1 MVDNEKE
8 KDIELYSPIQ
18 IPHGMRVFQ
27 KRRSELLL
35 IPIALILLLSMMLT
49 GVLHVKEIPT
59 TAMEII
65 KAFQYDNVGVVIGII
80 VILRYLMQI
89 CLVVFSVFSF
99 MDASYSYCQMN
110 YSNTE
115 DQKIMYQNNMIL
127 ALFSGFIL
135 IQPAT
140 QNLTKLAVDYSDNFT
155 VLSLVCIGIAI
166 ASVLLFRCFFIR
178 IVGRCEFEQKLSKSL
193 NKLLNLSDAAF
204 ERLYTELET
213 SYPEENLGETL
224 NEFQNIRDF
233 MKDPEGFLKDVDPEE
248 GIQIGS
254 IRKIRKMP
262 DVDKLLKILEIES
275 EKENNGGNKNE

>member
-1 MVDNEKE
+1 MINNEKQ

-18 IPHGMRVFQ
+18 IPYWMRVFQ
-27 KRRSELLL
+27 KHRSEILL

-49 GVLHVKEIPT
+49 GVLHVKEIPV

-65 KAFQYDNVGVVIGII
+65 KAFQYDNVGVVIVII

-115 DQKIMYQNNMIL
+115 EQKIMYQNNMML

-135 IQPAT
+135 IQPAV
-140 QNLTKLAVDYSDNFT
+140 QSLTKLVVDYSGNLT
-155 VLSLVCIGIAI
+155 ILSLVCIGIAVV
-166 ASVLLFRCFFIR
+166 SVLLFRYCFIR
-178 IVGRCEFEQKLSKSL
+178 IVGRCEFEQKLSGSL
-193 NKLLNLSDAAF
+193 NKLLNMSDAAF
-204 ERLYTELET
+204 ERLCTELET

-233 MKDPEGFLKDVDPEE
+233 MKNPEKFIEDADPEE

-254 IRKIRKMP
+254 IKMP

-275 EKENNGGNKNE
+275 EKESNGENKNE

>member
-1 MVDNEKE
+1 MINNEKQ

-18 IPHGMRVFQ
+18 IPYWMRVFQ
-27 KRRSELLL
+27 KHRSEILL

-49 GVLHVKEIPT
+49 GVLHVKEIPV

-115 DQKIMYQNNMIL
+115 EQKIMYQNNMML

-135 IQPAT
+135 IQPAV
-140 QNLTKLAVDYSDNFT
+140 QSLTKLVVDYSGNLT
-155 VLSLVCIGIAI
+155 ILSLVCIGIAVV
-166 ASVLLFRCFFIR
+166 SVLLFRYCFIR
-178 IVGRCEFEQKLSKSL
+178 IVGRCEFEQKLSGSL
-193 NKLLNLSDAAF
+193 NRLLNMSDAAF
-204 ERLYTELET
+204 ERLCTELET

-224 NEFQNIRDF
+224 NKFQNIRDF
-233 MKDPEGFLKDVDPEE
+233 MKNPEKFIEDADPEE

-254 IRKIRKMP
+254 IKMP

-275 EKENNGGNKNE
+275 EKESNGENKNE

>member
-1 MVDNEKE
+1 M
-8 KDIELYSPIQ
+8 
-18 IPHGMRVFQ
+18 
-27 KRRSELLL
+27 
-35 IPIALILLLSMMLT
+35 
-49 GVLHVKEIPT
+49 
-59 TAMEII
+59 
-65 KAFQYDNVGVVIGII
+65 
-80 VILRYLMQI
+80 
-89 CLVVFSVFSF
+89 
-99 MDASYSYCQMN
+99 
-110 YSNTE
+110 
-115 DQKIMYQNNMIL
+115 
-127 ALFSGFIL
+127 
-135 IQPAT
+135 
-140 QNLTKLAVDYSDNFT
+140 TKLAVDYSDNFT
-155 VLSLVCIGIAI
+155 VLSLVCIGIAVGSI
-166 ASVLLFRCFFIR
+166 LLFRYCFIR

>member
-1 MVDNEKE
+1 MVDNEKG

-18 IPHGMRVFQ
+18 IPYWMRVFQ
-27 KRRSELLL
+27 KHRSELLL

-49 GVLHVKEIPT
+49 GILHVKEIPV

-89 CLVVFSVFSF
+89 CLVVLSVFSF

-127 ALFSGFIL
+127 AVFSGFIL
-135 IQPAT
+135 IQIAT
-140 QNLTKLAVDYSDNFT
+140 QNLTKLVADYSDNFT
-155 VLSLVCIGIAI
+155 VLSLVYIGIAVGSI
-166 ASVLLFRCFFIR
+166 LFRYCFIR
-178 IVGRCEFEQKLSKSL
+178 IVGRCEFQKKISTSL
-193 NKLLNLSDAAF
+193 NKLLNMSDAAF
-204 ERLYTELET
+204 ERLCIELEN

-233 MKDPEGFLKDVDPEE
+233 MKDQEKFLKDVDPEE
-248 GIQIGS
+248 GMQISS
-254 IRKIRKMP
+254 IKMP

>member
-1 MVDNEKE
+1 MINNEKQ

-18 IPHGMRVFQ
+18 IPYWMRVFQ
-27 KRRSELLL
+27 KHRSEILL

-49 GVLHVKEIPT
+49 GVLHVKEIPV

-115 DQKIMYQNNMIL
+115 EQKIMYQNNMML

-135 IQPAT
+135 IQPAV
-140 QNLTKLAVDYSDNFT
+140 QSLTKLVVDYSGNLT
-155 VLSLVCIGIAI
+155 ILSLVCIGIAVV
-166 ASVLLFRCFFIR
+166 SVLLFRYCFIR
-178 IVGRCEFEQKLSKSL
+178 IVGRCEFEQKLSGSL
-193 NKLLNLSDAAF
+193 NKLLNMSDAAF
-204 ERLYTELET
+204 ERLCTELET

-233 MKDPEGFLKDVDPEE
+233 MKNPEKFIEDADPEE

-254 IRKIRKMP
+254 IKMP

-275 EKENNGGNKNE
+275 EKESNGENKNE

>member
-1 MVDNEKE
+1 MVDNEKG

-18 IPHGMRVFQ
+18 IPYWMRVFQ
-27 KRRSELLL
+27 KHRSELLL

-49 GVLHVKEIPT
+49 GILHVKEIPV

-89 CLVVFSVFSF
+89 CLVVLSVFSF

-127 ALFSGFIL
+127 AVFSGFIL
-135 IQPAT
+135 IQIAT
-140 QNLTKLAVDYSDNFT
+140 QNLTKLVADYSDNFT
-155 VLSLVCIGIAI
+155 VLSIVYIGIAVGSI
-166 ASVLLFRCFFIR
+166 LFRYCFIR
-178 IVGRCEFEQKLSKSL
+178 IVGRCEFQKKISTSL
-193 NKLLNLSDAAF
+193 NKLLNMSDAAF
-204 ERLYTELET
+204 ERLCIELEN

-233 MKDPEGFLKDVDPEE
+233 MKDQEKFLKDVDPEE
-248 GIQIGS
+248 GMQISS
-254 IRKIRKMP
+254 IKMP

>member
-18 IPHGMRVFQ
+18 IPYWMRVFQ
-27 KRRSELLL
+27 KHRSELLL
-35 IPIALILLLSMMLT
+35 IPIALILLLSMMLV
-49 GVLHVKEIPT
+49 GVLHVKEISV
-59 TAMEII
+59 TAVEII

-115 DQKIMYQNNMIL
+115 DQKIMYQNNMML

-135 IQPAT
+135 IQPAV
-140 QNLTKLAVDYSDNFT
+140 QSLTKLVVDYSGNLT
-155 VLSLVCIGIAI
+155 ILSLVCIGIAVV
-166 ASVLLFRCFFIR
+166 SVLVFRYCFIR
-178 IVGRCEFEQKLSKSL
+178 IVGRCEFEQKLSGSL
-193 NKLLNLSDAAF
+193 NKLLNMSDAAF
-204 ERLYTELET
+204 ERLCTELET

-233 MKDPEGFLKDVDPEE
+233 MKNPEKFIEDADPEE

-254 IRKIRKMP
+254 VKMP

-275 EKENNGGNKNE
+275 EKENNRGNKNE

>member
-27 KRRSELLL
+27 KHRSELLL
-35 IPIALILLLSMMLT
+35 IQIALILLLSMMLT
-49 GVLHVKEIPT
+49 VVLHVKEIPT

-89 CLVVFSVFSF
+89 CLVMFGIFSF

-155 VLSLVCIGIAI
+155 VLSLVCIGIAVGSI
-166 ASVLLFRCFFIR
+166 LLFRYCFIR
-178 IVGRCEFEQKLSKSL
+178 IVGRCEFEQKLSGSL
-193 NKLLNLSDAAF
+193 NKLLNMSDAAF
-204 ERLYTELET
+204 ECLCTELEN

-233 MKDPEGFLKDVDPEE
+233 MKNPEKFLKDVDHEE
-248 GIQIGS
+248 EIQIGS
-254 IRKIRKMP
+254 IKMP
-262 DVDKLLKILEIES
+262 DVDKLIKILEIES

>member
-1 MVDNEKE
+1 MVGNEKE
-8 KDIELYSPIQ
+8 KDIKLYSPIQ

-27 KRRSELLL
+27 KHRSELLL
-35 IPIALILLLSMMLT
+35 IPMALILLLSMMLIV
-49 GVLHVKEIPT
+49 VLHVKEIPI

-89 CLVVFSVFSF
+89 CLVMFGIFSF

-155 VLSLVCIGIAI
+155 VLSLVCIGIAVGSI
-166 ASVLLFRCFFIR
+166 LLFRYCFIR
-178 IVGRCEFEQKLSKSL
+178 IVGRCEFEQKLSGSL
-193 NKLLNLSDAAF
+193 NKLLNMSDAAF
-204 ERLYTELET
+204 ECLCTELEN

-233 MKDPEGFLKDVDPEE
+233 MKDPEKFLKDVDHEE
-248 GIQIGS
+248 EIQIGS
-254 IRKIRKMP
+254 IKMS
-262 DVDKLLKILEIES
+262 DAGKLLKILEIES